1 MYTCHNE
8 IALFTLI
15 KDWVAHKALLDL
27 TSPYLSTITSYNLF
41 PYLLFIPVTEKYFF
55 LFFKDQTCFCFGS
68 CCYSLCLEYFVPPMP
83 YFCMVG
89 FFFFFFILYVF
100 CTSVWPSLTFS
111 LCYQPSLSYHSF
123 KKWHL
128 LLYVMFLKILFTM
141 IYYLCLFVYYLLLL
155 KFKSPRAGSLF
166 VLFPRTVPGT

>member
-89 FFFFFFILYVF
+89 FFFFFLFF
-100 CTSVWPSLTFS
+100 R
-111 LCYQPSLSYHSF
+111 SF
-123 KKWHL
+123 VHQ
-128 LLYVMFLKILFTM
+128 
-141 IYYLCLFVYYLLLL
+141 CGLLLL
-155 KFKSPRAGSLF
+155 SVCVISLLYHIILLKNGIYCYMLCF
-166 VLFPRTVPGT
+166 